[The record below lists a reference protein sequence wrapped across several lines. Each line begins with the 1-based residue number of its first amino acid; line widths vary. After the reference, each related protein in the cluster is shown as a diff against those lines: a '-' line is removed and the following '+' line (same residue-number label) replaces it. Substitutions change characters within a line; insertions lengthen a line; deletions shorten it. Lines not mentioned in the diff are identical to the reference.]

1 MPRKIAGPLSMKI
14 YEQAFFGDHVLPD
27 VIERIPALI
36 RGPAR

>member
-1 MPRKIAGPLSMKI
+1 MPLKIAGPLSMKI
-14 YEQAFFGDHVLPD
+14 YEQTFFGDHVLPD